1 MRTSRHRRLNGGA
14 ASKVANERN
23 VSLPTNCRVQLAP
36 CKVSRLLAKN
46 RGNFLFFSAFPF
58 VFLWLCHVLALG
70 CLYFA
75 AELMLNHFNKKCYGN
90 KEQEPLLEQ
99 IADYW
104 GRSEIIDS
112 YRRNELH
119 GMEFMKECQ
128 DYIPASALQRYRL
141 WGKLSEDEKKQLK
154 IRILS

>member
-1 MRTSRHRRLNGGA
+1 MRTSRHRRLHGGA
-14 ASKVANERN
+14 ARKVANERN

-58 VFLWLCHVLALG
+58 VF
-70 CLYFA
+70 FA
-75 AELMLNHFNKKCYGN
+75 ALPRFGTWMSLLCSRIDVKPFNKKYYAY
-90 KEQEPLLEQ
+90 KELEPLLEQ
-99 IADYW
+99 IAGYW
-104 GRSEIIDS
+104 GWSEIIDS